1 MLFET
6 RSSDGTCSTLKSFSL
21 NNNCDS
27 ISTTPSNFNYWTLHL
42 TTSSPYQFLSDLSLS
57 HPRLFWIAA
66 SVIFVMLSTAFLFPR
81 LRLQSNG
88 NTADPCAVRGPSVS
102 SWWFSS
108 SGLQQHRHVW
118 VPPFAGDSNCGVI
131 GVCTAC
137 SKSVSSPSSLVCL
150 VCGRRVHSNHQK
162 AASSHMCKRTSGSN
176 DHQWIPLFPKRDSLC
191 STCGENINT
200 IGRKCAWCQQTCHSR
215 CTPVPSCPLGPIH
228 NIVIPP
234 SLVSA
239 SLTFQKPPGKD
250 LTPLLCFINPKS
262 GTSTDAPVLLTCLYE
277 MLNPCQVVD
286 LSRADPAKILRAL
299 ASGHRWWLEKCRV
312 VICGG
317 DGTVG
322 WVLSLIE
329 EVSSE
334 FEARPPSVAIIP
346 MGTGNDLA
354 RVLGWGGGWSWSA
367 GGGEEVARIL
377 EGVVESEEVL
387 LDRWVVEIEPL
398 GLSEETMEERE
409 REPPHIPSSKSSYSL
424 SALDTNDQRKP
435 EGTEVKR
442 LLMSN
447 YLSIGADAGIALDF
461 HRARESKPHYFRS
474 RLLNK
479 VWYALFGG
487 KHVVSQIVTAVA
499 RMMFGSAF
507 RAIEAPA
514 SPSSRRPSSPSTTT
528 TAITVPPPNF
538 HNPLEDAV
546 LRIFNHSADDSASDI
561 DSDSETD
568 VSSTLWSTASSSPH
582 QEVPLAAY
590 GGLIVLNIPSYGG
603 GHQIHRVAET
613 DEQRCRFDDAE
624 LEILGVANCLHVGAS
639 LVGITAPM
647 FVGKATGLDG
657 RQSMEIVVREE
668 NVAIQVDGE
677 PWVQKG
683 PCVVRVRFYGKA
695 RMLKRAE

>member
-1 MLFET
+1 MTGLMLFET
-6 RSSDGTCSTLKSFSL
+6 HSSDGTCSTLKSFSFT
-21 NNNCDS
+21 NDCDS
-27 ISTTPSNFNYWTLHL
+27 NSTSSHFNYLTLL
-42 TTSSPYQFLSDLSLS
+42 FTTYSPYQFLSEASFS
-57 HPRLFWIAA
+57 HPCLFWIGV
-66 SVIFVMLSTAFLFPR
+66 SVIVVMLSTAFVFP
-81 LRLQSNG
+81 LVRLQSNG
-88 NTADPCAVRGPSVS
+88 NPVDPCAVRRPSVS
-102 SWWFSS
+102 AWWFSS

-118 VPPFAGDSNCGVI
+118 VPPFAGDSSSGVI

-150 VCGRRVHSNHQK
+150 VCGRRVHSNHQN
-162 AASSHMCKRTSGSN
+162 AGSSHMCKKTSGSN

-191 STCGENINT
+191 SACGESINT
-200 IGRKCAWCQQTCHSR
+200 IARKCAWCQQTCHSR
-215 CTPVPSCPLGPIH
+215 CTPQPSCPLGLIPS
-228 NIVIPP
+228 IVIPP
-234 SLVSA
+234 SLVST
-239 SLTFQKPPGKD
+239 SLTFPKPPEKD

-286 LSRADPAKILRAL
+286 LSRANPAKILSAF
-299 ASGHRWWLEKCRV
+299 ASGHRSWLEKCRV

-322 WVLSLIE
+322 WILSLIE
-329 EVSSE
+329 EVCSE
-334 FEARPPSVAIIP
+334 FEARPPPVAIIP

-367 GGGEEVARIL
+367 GGGEEVVRIL
-377 EGVVESEEVL
+377 EEVVKSEEVV

-398 GLSEETMEERE
+398 RLGGNTMEEQE
-409 REPPHIPSSKSSYSL
+409 RGPPHIPSSKSSHSL
-424 SALDTNDQRKP
+424 NALNTNEERNGK
-435 EGTEVKR
+435 GTEVKR

-474 RLLNK
+474 RFLNK

-499 RMMFGSAF
+499 RMMFGSNM
-507 RAIEAPA
+507 RAIE
-514 SPSSRRPSSPSTTT
+514 SPSSPSSPRPSSPS
-528 TAITVPPPNF
+528 ATVPPPNF
-538 HNPLEDAV
+538 HNPLENAV
-546 LRIFNHSADDSASDI
+546 LRIFDHNVDDSASEI
-561 DSDSETD
+561 DSSDSETD
-568 VSSTLWSTASSSPH
+568 VSSTLWSTADSSPH
-582 QEVPLAAY
+582 QIPLAAY

-613 DEQRCRFDDAE
+613 DEQPCRFDDAE
-624 LEILGVANCLHVGAS
+624 LEILGVSNCLHVGAS
-639 LVGITAPM
+639 LVGITAPI
-647 FVGKATGLDG
+647 FVGKAMGEDG
-657 RQSMEIVVREE
+657 TQSMEIVVREE

-683 PCVVRVRFYGKA
+683 PCAVRVGFYGKA
-695 RMLKRAE
+695 RMLKRVE